1 MHDQL
6 RMKSPADFTDLNE
19 WREYIERTVRRDEAA
34 YVLAFGRT
42 ILFARFYEVR
52 NLAFPE
58 RFCAQLLKVVSL
70 REPERTQGLEA
81 LNDQIFADMTE
92 LLCAAAPTRS
102 RQCADV
108 VDSEPRRVVD
118 DLFKFL
124 AQENPYFRAWVH
136 YAERSVKHSKEHS
149 WKESATELL
158 GVASEEDLEF
168 AFLMEQL
175 GRLLLHFRE
184 HNLTLPVDTVS
195 RSWFLHCLHGA
206 ERNAQARAV
215 VKDLTETL
223 HPCACA

>member
-6 RMKSPADFTDLNE
+6 QMKSPADFTDLNE
-19 WREYIERTVRRDEAA
+19 WRDYIERTVPRDEAA

-52 NLAFPE
+52 KLAFPE
-58 RFCAQLLKVVSL
+58 RFCAQLLNVVSL
-70 REPERTQGLEA
+70 QEPIRTQGLEA

-92 LLCAAAPTRS
+92 LLCAAARTRS

-108 VDSEPRRVVD
+108 VDAHPRRVVD
-118 DLFKFL
+118 DLIKFL

-136 YAERSVKHSKEHS
+136 YAERSVEHRKGKS
-149 WKESATELL
+149 WEEFAIESL
-158 GVASEEDLEF
+158 GIASEQHVKF
-168 AFLMEQL
+168 ALLMAQL
-175 GRLLLHFRE
+175 GRLLVHFRA
-184 HNLTLPVDTVS
+184 HNLPLPVDTVS
-195 RSWFLHCLHGA
+195 RSWFLHYLHGA

-215 VKDLTETL
+215 VQALTETL